1 MRGDNDSLI
10 DDYDGHG
17 GIFRRDLPTP
27 QRIGAAAVE
36 RTWRKNG
43 QSKIESGIHNM
54 VVENRVMPRLL
65 GDLAG
70 CITGPQIYRRN
81 TYLLDKL
88 DQQVASEV
96 LTATDEPLMESGL
109 ASRLYDADGMPARRR
124 VIVERGVLKTYLIDY
139 FWSRKLK
146 TEPTTGSLS
155 NVTYSYGDRSLDEM
169 VSGLDRGI
177 LVTGFIGG
185 NSNPTTGDFSYGV
198 MGELIENGQV
208 VQPINEMN
216 VSGNYKDFWMNLVG
230 LGNDPNPISANRC
243 PSMLFREVQFA
254 GA

>member
-1 MRGDNDSLI
+1 MRCDDESLI
-10 DDYDGHG
+10 DDYDGSG

-27 QRIGAAAVE
+27 HEIGAGAVE

-43 QSKIESGIHNM
+43 QSKVDTGM
-54 VVENRVMPRLL
+54 YDMLVENRVMARLL
-65 GDLAG
+65 GDLAS

-81 TYLLDKL
+81 SYLLDKL
-88 DQQVASEV
+88 DQQIASDV
-96 LTATDEPLMESGL
+96 FTVTDDPLMESGL
-109 ASRLYDADGMPARRR
+109 ASRLYDSDGIPSRKR
-124 VIVERGVLKTYLIDY
+124 VIIDAGVLETYLIDY

-146 TEPTTGSLS
+146 VEPTTGSMS
-155 NVTYSYGDRSLDEM
+155 NVIYSYGNRSLEEM
-169 VSGLDRGI
+169 VASLDRGI

-198 MGELIENGQV
+198 MGELIENGNV
-208 VQPINEMN
+208 IQPVNEMN
-216 VSGNYKDFWMNLVG
+216 ISGNYQELWMNLVE
-230 LGNDPNPISANRC
+230 LGNDPYTFSPNRC